1 MTHMNPH
8 SRSRAVLLA
17 LSLAVTPLGAQD
29 VSRVAQRR
37 DVRAMLD
44 SIKANNDWTLQQQVA
59 LCEIPAPPF
68 KEQARGEAYKAAF
81 EKLGLTNVRID
92 AVGNVIG
99 ERRGSANGPVV
110 VIEIGRA
117 SCRERV

>member
-1 MTHMNPH
+1 MMLR
-8 SRSRAVLLA
+8 RSAVWTCTLMLA
-17 LSLAVTPLGAQD
+17 SVSPSLGAQD
-29 VSRVAQRR
+29 VTRVAQRPA
-37 DVRAMLD
+37 VRALLD
-44 SIKANNDWTLQQQVA
+44 SIKANNEWTLQQQVA

-81 EKLGLTNVRID
+81 EKLGLTNVRVD
-92 AVGNVIG
+92 SVGNVIG